1 MKQGVLLKR
10 VLLTPFILSVMSL
23 APLLSL
29 AQEDT
34 ERQYLAL
41 LANEITA
48 LEALLHKAELNRD
61 KEARVK
67 FQYDR
72 LRADLSETRSAI
84 LRHVNAPRTTPR
96 KVAPLQG
103 DYRQ

>member
-1 MKQGVLLKR
+1 MKRSILLKL
-10 VLLTPFILSVMSL
+10 VILSIVCVL
-23 APLLSL
+23 PLYAQ

-34 ERQYLAL
+34 ERHYLAL
-41 LANEITA
+41 LASEISA
-48 LEALLHKAELNRD
+48 LETVLHKAELNQD

-67 FQYDR
+67 FQYER
-72 LRADLSETRSAI
+72 LRADLGETRAAI

>member
-1 MKQGVLLKR
+1 MKRSTLLKQ
-10 VLLTPFILSVMSL
+10 ILMTAL
-23 APLLSL
+23 CLFPLLSQ

-41 LANEITA
+41 LANEINS
-48 LEALLHKAELNRD
+48 LEAILHKAELNRNKD
-61 KEARVK
+61 ARIK
-67 FQYDR
+67 FQYDT

-84 LRHVNAPRTTPR
+84 LRHVNAPRTMPR